1 MSMLDGR
8 GPRLAFEDEQATLAT
23 PAAGPASAPAFRADG
38 LDPWRLLRLLRR
50 QLWTFLAV
58 VVAINLLTALVL
70 FLVTPTYK
78 ASALVIVDPWQ
89 HSVLDAD
96 RSGAGR
102 PADAARVES
111 EVEILRS
118 PGVLLSV
125 VEKLDLAHDP
135 EFAPRPGW
143 ASRLRSLAG
152 METPPLSAEQ
162 AARRTLRRLGPAIA
176 ISRRGAT
183 YVIEV
188 AARSQDP
195 AKAARIANALAAAYI
210 DAQIRAKVDFAA
222 DVQKRLAQQL
232 ESARAALREMDRKLD
247 SFLDDSIGTIEDAE
261 LRTELSE
268 IRAAIKEQEAN
279 RLRYDA
285 LAGRSRERARKRE
298 WDALIAEL
306 NSDRMVRLN
315 AQAVALRQGPEPAD
329 SAETAAKLAQLDRQ
343 IDKEAQ
349 SVIARIAAE
358 ASTAQQNEAELRARL
373 SQRLADPD
381 IPAEI
386 VQHFREVEGDAAA
399 LRLVVDKLTTS
410 STAATAEIDL
420 QLPDSR
426 IVSPA
431 LPPSTPASPDEPLIA
446 TLALALS
453 LMLGAAAAILRD
465 RLAGGFADEA
475 ALEDFAGVPVLAA
488 LPPIAA
494 RSDRPGEK
502 PATEVL
508 DHPGSAYAVAIRR
521 LRLALDLAPSGGRRA
536 PGSARVVLI
545 TAALPGEG
553 ATQTAISLARCL
565 ALSGRRTLLIDGN
578 LRQPEV
584 HAALDLERRH
594 GLADLLASRG
604 PAGTPDRL
612 VVDEL
617 TPHLAVAAGPGD
629 PRCNVDA
636 LLESGSLSGLLQTA
650 RQGYDHVVIDSPALL
665 PTVDTLFWIRH
676 ADDILMVIDATTSP
690 HDIRAGLRA
699 LARGGRGT
707 AHLWLALNRAA
718 GRQTARLPRGVPPAA
733 TATIRKEYSQ
743 SAGPDRTPERAT
755 R

>member
-1 MSMLDGR
+1 MLDGR
-8 GPRLAFEDEQATLAT
+8 GLRLAIEDEQAAMAT
-23 PAAGPASAPAFRADG
+23 PQVGSASAPAFRTDG
-38 LDPWRLLRLLRR
+38 FDPWRLFRLLRR
-50 QLWTFLAV
+50 QIWTLLAV
-58 VVAINLLTALVL
+58 VVAVNLLTALAL

-96 RSGAGR
+96 RGGAGL

-118 PGVLLSV
+118 PAVLLSV
-125 VEKLDLAHDP
+125 VEKLDLSRDP

-143 ASRLRSLAG
+143 RSRLASLAG
-152 METPPLSAEQ
+152 MQQ
-162 AARRTLRRLGPAIA
+162 AAPSDEEAARQTLRRLGPAITIA
-176 ISRRGAT
+176 RRGAT

-210 DAQIRAKVDFAA
+210 DAQIRAKVDVAA

-232 ESARAALREMDRKLD
+232 ESARAALREIDRKLD
-247 SFLDDSIGTIEDAE
+247 SFLDDSIGSIQDAE

-315 AQAVALRQGPEPAD
+315 EQAAAIRQGLEPGD
-329 SAETAAKLAQLDRQ
+329 GTDKAAKLAQLDRQ

-358 ASTAQQNEAELRARL
+358 ASAAQQNEADLRARL
-373 SQRLADPD
+373 GQRLAGPD

-399 LRLVVDKLTTS
+399 LRLVVDKLTAS

-431 LPPSTPASPDEPLIA
+431 LPPSSPTSPDEPLIA

-453 LMLGAAAAILRD
+453 LMLGGAAAILRD

-488 LPPIAA
+488 LPPITPQA
-494 RSDRPGEK
+494 DRPGEK
-502 PATEVL
+502 PATEIL

-521 LRLALDLAPSGGRRA
+521 LRLALDFAPSGGRRA
-536 PGSARVVLI
+536 GGSARVVLV

-565 ALSGRRTLLIDGN
+565 ALSGHRTLLIDGN
-578 LRQPEV
+578 LRQPEI

-594 GLADLLASRG
+594 GLSDILAGRG
-604 PAGTPDRL
+604 PAGVSDRL
-612 VVDEL
+612 TVDDV

-636 LLESGSLSGLLQTA
+636 LLESGSLSGLLQAA

-676 ADDILMVIDATTSP
+676 ADDILMVVDAATAP
-690 HDIRAGLRA
+690 QDIRAGLRA
-699 LARGGRGT
+699 LARGGHGT

-718 GRQTARLPRGVPPAA
+718 GRRLARGAPSATA
-733 TATIRKEYSQ
+733 ATIRKEYSQ
-743 SAGPDRTPERAT
+743 SPGADRTPERAT